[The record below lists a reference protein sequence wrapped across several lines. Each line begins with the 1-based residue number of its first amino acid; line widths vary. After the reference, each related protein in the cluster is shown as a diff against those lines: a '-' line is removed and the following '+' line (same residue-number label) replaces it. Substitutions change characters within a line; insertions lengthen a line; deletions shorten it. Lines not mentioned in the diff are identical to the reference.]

1 MKKLMIVAMV
11 AATAAFSA
19 PAMADDEEFND
30 IELFLGYM
38 EIAEQFLS
46 FANRTDAAVFFAVEG
61 VVEIHED
68 RGELAAAIPV
78 LQGFLEQYPDNQ
90 AVRNVI
96 HFKLRD
102 LYRDTGQAEAALG
115 QLSAVIEENS

>member
-1 MKKLMIVAMV
+1 MKNFFIATLVATS
-11 AATAAFSA
+11 TAFAA
-19 PAMADDEEFND
+19 PAIAQEAEGAE

-78 LQGFLEQYPDNQ
+78 LLGFLDQYPEDQ
-90 AVRNVI
+90 AVRNLI
-96 HFKLRD
+96 RFKLRD
-102 LYRDTGQAEAALG
+102 LYRDTGQAEQALE
-115 QLSAVIEENS
+115 QLRLVIEENS

>member
-1 MKKLMIVAMV
+1 MTMMV
-11 AATAAFSA
+11 ATTAFAA
-19 PAMADDEEFND
+19 PAMAEEPEANE
-30 IELFLGYM
+30 IELFLDYM

-61 VVEIHED
+61 VVEIHEE

-78 LQGFLEQYPDNQ
+78 LKSFLDQYPDNQ

-102 LYRDTGQAEAALG
+102 LFRDTGQAEQALA
-115 QLSAVIEENS
+115 QLRTVVDENS

>member
-1 MKKLMIVAMV
+1 MKKTIIASAFVF
-11 AATAAFSA
+11 TACLSA
-19 PAMADDEEFND
+19 PAIAEEEEFNE

-61 VVEIHED
+61 VVELHED

-78 LQGFLEQYPDNQ
+78 LEGFLEQYPDNQ

-96 HFKLRD
+96 RFKLRD
-102 LYRDTGQAEAALG
+102 LYRDTGQAEQALG
-115 QLSAVIEENS
+115 QLRTVIDENS

>member
-1 MKKLMIVAMV
+1 MKKLIAVTMMV
-11 AATAAFSA
+11 ATTAFAA
-19 PAMADDEEFND
+19 PAMAEEPEANE
-30 IELFLGYM
+30 IELFLDYM

-61 VVEIHED
+61 VVEIHEE

-78 LQGFLEQYPDNQ
+78 LKSFLDQYPDNQ

-102 LYRDTGQAEAALG
+102 LFRDTGQAEQALA
-115 QLSAVIEENS
+115 QLRTVVDENS